1 MSNACTPILV
11 GVTSS
16 VSEILL
22 LFNFSQISLLS
33 LSLSLSLSPSLL
45 LSPSLFLSLSRA
57 LKEAD
62 VILLVGA
69 RLNWILHFGRPP
81 RFDPNVK
88 IIQVCPCA
96 SRY

>member
-22 LFNFSQISLLS
+22 LFKFGQISLLS
-33 LSLSLSLSPSLL
+33 LSLSLSLSS
-45 LSPSLFLSLSRA
+45 SLSLSRA

>member
-11 GVTSS
+11 GMTSP

-22 LFNFSQISLLS
+22 LFKFGQISLFS
-33 LSLSLSLSPSLL
+33 LSLSSS
-45 LSPSLFLSLSRA
+45 LSLSRA

-96 SRY
+96 SCY